1 MEDLFIVYENVK
13 FSDSAEFK
21 DSEILQNI
29 YKNFRSSI
37 NKYHN
42 SKHEICFYLNK
53 LKELF
58 DKYED
63 KITINCNY
71 NRLDGLYGEYT
82 FTQFCSSFFKADI
95 STIYKYIK
103 VYKTFLEKYN
113 NYFNAFDVSKLVEL
127 LSIDIQI
134 LIKDVDNKELIPSMT
149 KVQIRKYVKMKSGA
163 GATLEDEEINEEDI
177 PMAYDPA
184 KHYDDKYFM
193 ILAKSQLVN
202 NIISLQDYCEKLQA
216 KIKELKKKTR

>member
-1 MEDLFIVYENVK
+1 MEDLFIAYENIK

-21 DSEILQNI
+21 DSDRLQSI

-42 SKHEICFYLNK
+42 SKHEICFYLNQ

-58 DKYED
+58 DKYDD
-63 KITINCNY
+63 KITINCNC
-71 NRLDGLYGEYT
+71 NRLDGLYGDYT
-82 FTQFCSSFFKADI
+82 FAQFCSSFFKANM

-113 NYFNAFDVSKLVEL
+113 QFREFDVSKLMEL
-127 LSIDIQI
+127 LSIDIKI
-134 LIKDVDNKELIPSMT
+134 LIKDVEAKELIPSMT
-149 KVQIRKYVKMKSGA
+149 KIQIRNYVKIKSGA

-177 PMAYDPA
+177 PKAYDPSL
-184 KHYDDKYFM
+184 HYEDKYFM
-193 ILAKSQLVN
+193 SLAKSQLVN
-202 NIISLQDYCEKLQA
+202 NIISLQEYCEKLQE
-216 KIKELKKKTR
+216 KIKELKKKRMV